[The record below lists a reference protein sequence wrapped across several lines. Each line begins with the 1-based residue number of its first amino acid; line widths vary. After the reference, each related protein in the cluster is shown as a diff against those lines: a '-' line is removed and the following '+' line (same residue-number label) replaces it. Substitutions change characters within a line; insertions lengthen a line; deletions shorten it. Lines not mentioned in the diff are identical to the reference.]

1 MLSFPKKEQSKLT
14 IMNEISFIFKGNKK
28 DEKSPPESSSK
39 MIDLT
44 FPHLLKYKSTFNLK
58 FLNIYE

>member
-1 MLSFPKKEQSKLT
+1 
-14 IMNEISFIFKGNKK
+14 MNEISFIFKGNKK
-28 DEKSPPESSSK
+28 DEKPPPESSSK